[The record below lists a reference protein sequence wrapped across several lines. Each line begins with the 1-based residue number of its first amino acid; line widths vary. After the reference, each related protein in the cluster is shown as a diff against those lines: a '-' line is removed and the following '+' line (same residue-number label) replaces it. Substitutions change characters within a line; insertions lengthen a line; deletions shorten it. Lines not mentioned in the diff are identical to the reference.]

1 MRLTNITKRFGAFD
15 FALAGFAGAAFAFA
29 AFAMPDWRL
38 TQIVLAT
45 SLPSVFPPAEPPLGF
60 TARTGFALLIGF
72 LAFAGSFALLRLAG
86 RAPVRRRASSD
97 ADAPPAPIR
106 LRRADAHPDAP
117 PRRPLIARDLGEPE
131 DQAAE
136 EPLLPPDSEESE
148 ALVLTDHAPEPIP
161 HFLVPEA
168 DDAESAQFES
178 AEPADDTILVWPGA
192 ESKLDLGTEPEP
204 EQDAE
209 PQPEPL
215 LHAEPE
221 SELEPVSAAEA
232 ELEAE
237 FAHVAKLEPEPV
249 ELPPAPA
256 PHPHPEAT
264 LEAEFEPEPAPVR
277 APRAAVLPEADDGT
291 DDEEAS
297 LGGLMKRLEFGLARR
312 ERSAPLDPAAVAPP
326 ADAAVGHRLR
336 NAINDL
342 NKLAARG

>member
-1 MRLTNITKRFGAFD
+1 MRLTNITRRFGAFD

-45 SLPSVFPPAEPPLGF
+45 SLPSVLPSAEPPLGF

-86 RAPVRRRASSD
+86 RAPVRPRASSD

-131 DQAAE
+131 DPPAQELLLTPEPE
-136 EPLLPPDSEESE
+136 EAE
-148 ALVLTDHAPEPIP
+148 ALVQPDHAPEPIP

-168 DDAESAQFES
+168 DDAESAQFGS

-192 ESKLDLGTEPEP
+192 DSKLDLGADPEP
-204 EQDAE
+204 VQDAE
-209 PQPEPL
+209 PQPAPASADEPVPETET
-215 LHAEPE
+215 APAAAEQEPE
-221 SELEPVSAAEA
+221 QKEL
-232 ELEAE
+232 
-237 FAHVAKLEPEPV
+237 
-249 ELPPAPA
+249 APA
-256 PHPHPEAT
+256 PVPQSPPEAP

-277 APRAAVLPEADDGT
+277 APRAAVLPAADDAA
-291 DDEEAS
+291 DEEEAS

-336 NAINDL
+336 TAINDL